1 MRRLASGALVCL
13 AMVTL
18 AAIGYASGRGLI
30 PLSYSYGYQY
40 CSTPGQ
46 YQYCST
52 SSTSS
57 STTTTTS
64 SSTSTTTRSTTTTT
78 TPTTTTTK
86 STSTTTTTPKLRCG
100 LGKNMERCEI
110 KINDVSKKEGNVG
123 TTPFVFTVSLDRS
136 PIDPVTVKYATSNVT
151 ATAPSDYIATS
162 GTVVFPSGVQQQTI
176 TVLVKGDTTR
186 EGNETFFVILSNPS
200 PNAVFEDSIGVGTI
214 LNDD

>member
-13 AMVTL
+13 AMVML
-18 AAIGYASGRGLI
+18 AAIGYASGRGLV

-57 STTTTTS
+57 
-64 SSTSTTTRSTTTTT
+64 
-78 TPTTTTTK
+78 
-86 STSTTTTTPKLRCG
+86 STTTTTPKLRCG